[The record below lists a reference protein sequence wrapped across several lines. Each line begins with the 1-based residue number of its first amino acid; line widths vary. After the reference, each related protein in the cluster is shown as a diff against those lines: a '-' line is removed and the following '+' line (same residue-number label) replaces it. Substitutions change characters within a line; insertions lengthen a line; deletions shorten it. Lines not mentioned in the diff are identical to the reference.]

1 MMEID
6 VSISEKELDS
16 FQRRDESIEVRIS
29 PL

>member
-6 VSISEKELDS
+6 VSIRKELDS
-16 FQRRDESIEVRIS
+16 SQRRDESIEVRIH